1 MAIPTGFFEEVV
13 ADLAKTY
20 SIKDGEGMVVE
31 SDPVVLTCVRLAY
44 QQICAYTRNTFHH
57 SARSVCYDEVYG
69 PLPLMHTPL
78 DNTAAIVVTV
88 DNVVL
93 TASEYVIW
101 NDMLYLSSEPDPD
114 LCYGAARF
122 IKMVCTA
129 GLPVLDPDSQL
140 YAALLFQGIVN
151 YNRRDILGF
160 VQLQGE
166 KGTSRTISDRGA
178 LIETVKDLVALHS
191 YYGNG
196 RLCS

>member
-1 MAIPTGFFEEVV
+1 MAIPPEFFDAVV
-13 ADLAKTY
+13 ADLARTY
-20 SIKDGEGMVVE
+20 SIKDGEGYPVE
-31 SDPVVLTCVRLAY
+31 RDPVILTCVRLAY
-44 QQICAYTRNTFHH
+44 QQICAYTRNTFHE

-78 DNTAAIVVTV
+78 KVGAAITVTV

-93 TASEYVIW
+93 TADEYVIW
-101 NDMLYLSSEPDPD
+101 NDMLYLSSEPDPN
-114 LCYGAARF
+114 LCYGYARF
-122 IKMVCTA
+122 IKMTCTA
-129 GLPVLDPDSQL
+129 GLLVLDSESQL
-140 YAALLFQGIVN
+140 YAALLLQGIVN

-166 KGTSRTISDRGA
+166 KGTTRTISDRGA
-178 LIETVKDLVALHS
+178 LIETVRDLVSIHV

>member
-1 MAIPTGFFEEVV
+1 MAIPTGFFDDVV
-13 ADLAKTY
+13 GDLARTY

-31 SDPVVLTCVRLAY
+31 RDPVVLTCVRLAY
-44 QQICAYTRNTFHH
+44 QQICAYTRNTFHK

-69 PLPLMHTPL
+69 PLPLMHTPV
-78 DNTAAIVVTV
+78 DNTAEIIVEV

-93 TASEYVIW
+93 APGEYVIW
-101 NDMLYLSSEPDPD
+101 NDMLYLSSAPDPD
-114 LCYGAARF
+114 LCYGFARF
-122 IKMVCTA
+122 IKMTCTA
-129 GLPVLDPDSQL
+129 GLATIDADSPL

-178 LIETVKDLVALHS
+178 LIETVKDLATIHM

>member
-1 MAIPTGFFEEVV
+1 MAIPTGFFNDVV
-13 ADLAKTY
+13 AELARTY
-20 SIKDGEGMVVE
+20 SITDGEQYPVE
-31 SDPVVLTCVRLAY
+31 TDPVAKTCVRLAY
-44 QQICAYTRNTFHH
+44 QQICAHTRNTFHE

-78 DNTAAIVVTV
+78 NLTEEIIIEV
-88 DNVVL
+88 DNVIL
-93 TASEYVIW
+93 NSDEYVIW
-101 NDMLYLSSEPDPD
+101 NDMLYLSSEPDPN

-122 IKMVCTA
+122 IKMTCTA
-129 GLPVLDPDSQL
+129 GMAVLDTESQL

-166 KGTSRTISDRGA
+166 KGTSRTISDRGS
-178 LIETVKDLVALHS
+178 LIETVKELVALHV